1 MVPSVEWLFVYTS
14 PLPVYS
20 IWVYTG
26 LALCIAGKSIF
37 LYRAV
42 AVAIYSCWLCTG
54 LALCIDSFK
63 YEMYKN
69 CKIHQFNIKIHQLQ
83 ITPNY
88 RHGYF
93 VECRK
98 LSRGNLW
105 KIKCGTF
112 RKLPLTAFP
121 HSAAEKFRIFA
132 DRKTTIC
139 SHRTTD
145 VQPMHSSVPRSL
157 HSIFFVIRLRFAKE
171 QGSVLQFWLT

>member
-69 CKIHQFNIKIHQLQ
+69 CKIHQFNIKIHSYKLHQ
-83 ITPNY
+83 ITGMGILWNAESCQGVTCGKSSAERSANY
-88 RHGYF
+88 PLPLFRIPQPKNSAF
-93 VECRK
+93 SQIARLPFARIAQQMCNRCIAA
-98 LSRGNLW
+98 SRGPFVPYSLW
-105 KIKCGTF
+105 SIYG
-112 RKLPLTAFP
+112 LPKNRVVCYNF
-121 HSAAEKFRIFA
+121 
-132 DRKTTIC
+132 D
-139 SHRTTD
+139 
-145 VQPMHSSVPRSL
+145 
-157 HSIFFVIRLRFAKE
+157 
-171 QGSVLQFWLT
+171 